1 MYNVKLRYP
10 PPSPKW
16 MFSQKLFFISS
27 LLLNKVNKAFKYIPQ
42 PAATT
47 FAFPFCINPYSM
59 MPGSEKKQKNWK
71 KRGILLL
78 LLLTDLEDIG
88 EAAEEAGHA
97 DEEDQQLL
105 PQVLTHVPRVLGG
118 GARHKCV

>member
-1 MYNVKLRYP
+1 
-10 PPSPKW
+10 
-16 MFSQKLFFISS
+16 
-27 LLLNKVNKAFKYIPQ
+27 
-42 PAATT
+42 
-47 FAFPFCINPYSM
+47 M

-97 DEEDQQLL
+97 DEVDQQLL
-105 PQVLTHVPRVLGG
+105 PQVLTHVPRGLGG
-118 GARHKCV
+118 GGSTS

>member
-1 MYNVKLRYP
+1 
-10 PPSPKW
+10 
-16 MFSQKLFFISS
+16 
-27 LLLNKVNKAFKYIPQ
+27 
-42 PAATT
+42 
-47 FAFPFCINPYSM
+47 M

-118 GARHKCV
+118 GGTS